1 MSKQETSCSQI
12 QMMRKNLRSLR
23 QSREWSIEELAAR
36 SNLPADTLRAIEQGG
51 DFNMGC
57 LKVLCDLY
65 GIEPVDLFR
74 PRQF

>member
-12 QMMRKNLRSLR
+12 QIMRKNLRRLR
-23 QSREWSIEELAAR
+23 QSREWSIEELATR
-36 SNLPADTLRAIEQGG
+36 SHLPADTLRAIEQGG

-65 GIEPVDLFR
+65 EVEPIELFR
-74 PRQF
+74 PRKP